1 MFAPGPRAC
10 VSGSW
15 EMIQAKDLDYLG
27 RRIIKKAMI
36 KKKKKERKKK
46 KAMIIILTSLAHR
59 MGLPGQKQKL
69 PCEINKWYS
78 RKKIKN
84 QGTHCSFSY
93 PYPSDSKPAGENK
106 SKPVSLRD
114 PGIHGNWE
122 FKSFK
127 VLSPLIFFFPPDQY
141 GFTPRQP

>member
-69 PCEINKWYS
+69 PCEINK
-78 RKKIKN
+78 
-84 QGTHCSFSY
+84 
-93 PYPSDSKPAGENK
+93 
-106 SKPVSLRD
+106 
-114 PGIHGNWE
+114 
-122 FKSFK
+122 
-127 VLSPLIFFFPPDQY
+127 
-141 GFTPRQP
+141 

>member
-27 RRIIKKAMI
+27 RRRI
-36 KKKKKERKKK
+36 K

-69 PCEINKWYS
+69 PCEINKSYS
-78 RKKIKN
+78 RKKKKEP
-84 QGTHCSFSY
+84 G
-93 PYPSDSKPAGENK
+93 DS
-106 SKPVSLRD
+106 L
-114 PGIHGNWE
+114 
-122 FKSFK
+122 
-127 VLSPLIFFFPPDQY
+127 
-141 GFTPRQP
+141 